1 MAQRVVRRRRKSGK
15 APVFILLALILLLIA
30 AIASIFSLFVM
41 NDLNQGNQTI
51 KLTASTPTEL
61 FPGQKLPGE
70 ITANALV
77 SRDSLSSEGSKPS
90 VRTEYREVEAG
101 VVPETSAVD
110 DSYFKDAVFIG
121 DSISLGMKI
130 SRVIPYNHVIAA
142 KNVGINQV
150 VNGDPV
156 YNNQSLMQAIE
167 ATVGEPKKIY
177 ILLGSNGLPGFD
189 NDTQI
194 SYYKQL
200 IDQLKSAYPAATVY
214 VESLTPMTS
223 NSQYQKRFTMAK
235 VNDFNQKLQK
245 VAVDKQVYYLNVQE
259 ALKDKNGNLL
269 SDYAATDGLHM
280 VQKGHKAVVQYYRTH
295 AVYSDG
301 KANVVIEKGE

>member
-1 MAQRVVRRRRKSGK
+1 MVRGRRKSGK
-15 APVFILLALILLLIA
+15 APIFILLVLILLLIA
-30 AIASIFSLFVM
+30 AIASIFSLFVI

-51 KLTASTPTEL
+51 YMAASTPTEL

-70 ITANALV
+70 VTANAFV
-77 SRDSLSSEGSKPS
+77 SRENQSSVSQKPS
-90 VRTEYREVEAG
+90 VKTEYVEVKPG
-101 VVPETSAVD
+101 IVPETAAVD

-156 YNNQSLMQAIE
+156 YNNQSLMQAIKS
-167 ATVGEPKKIY
+167 TVSAPKKIY

-194 SYYKQL
+194 NYYKQL
-200 IDQLKSAYPAATVY
+200 IDQLQSAYPEATVY

-223 NSQYQKRFTMAK
+223 DSQYRKRFTMAK
-235 VNDFNQKLQK
+235 VNDFNQKLQQ
-245 VAVDKQVYYLNVQE
+245 VAIDKKVYYLNVQE
-259 ALKDKNGNLL
+259 TLKDKDGNLQ
-269 SDYAATDGLHM
+269 SGYAAADGLHM

-301 KANVVIEKGE
+301 KANVVIKKGE